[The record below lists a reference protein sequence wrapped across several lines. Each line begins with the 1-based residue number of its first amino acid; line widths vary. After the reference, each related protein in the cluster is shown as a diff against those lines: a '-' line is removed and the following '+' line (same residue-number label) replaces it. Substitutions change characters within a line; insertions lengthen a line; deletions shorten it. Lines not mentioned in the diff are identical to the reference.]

1 MKNIFIYP
9 FLIIIKIYQ
18 TLISPLLPSTCRFSP
33 TCSEYSKQ
41 SLIKYGL
48 IKGSILSVKRILK
61 CNPWGGNGYD
71 PVRSEER
78 RVGKECRSRW
88 SPYH

>member
-1 MKNIFIYP
+1 MKKIFTYP
-9 FLIIIKIYQ
+9 FLILIRTYQ

-48 IKGSILSVKRILK
+48 KKGSILSVKRILK

-71 PVRSEER
+71 PV
-78 RVGKECRSRW
+78 
-88 SPYH
+88 P

>member
-1 MKNIFIYP
+1 MKKIFIYP
-9 FLIIIKIYQ
+9 FLIIIRIYQ

-41 SLIKYGL
+41 SLIKHGL
-48 IKGSILSVKRILK
+48 IKGIILSVKRILK

-71 PVRSEER
+71 PV
-78 RVGKECRSRW
+78 
-88 SPYH
+88 P

>member
-1 MKNIFIYP
+1 MKKFFIYP
-9 FLIIIKIYQ
+9 FLILITIYQ

-41 SLIKYGL
+41 SLIKHGL

-71 PVRSEER
+71 PV
-78 RVGKECRSRW
+78 
-88 SPYH
+88 P

>member
-1 MKNIFIYP
+1 MKKNFIYP
-9 FLIIIKIYQ
+9 FLILIRLYQ

-71 PVRSEER
+71 PV
-78 RVGKECRSRW
+78 
-88 SPYH
+88 P

>member
-9 FLIIIKIYQ
+9 LLVIIRIYQ

-41 SLIKYGL
+41 SLIKHCL
-48 IKGSILSVKRILK
+48 IKGSLLSVKRILK

-71 PVRSEER
+71 PV
-78 RVGKECRSRW
+78 
-88 SPYH
+88 P

>member
-1 MKNIFIYP
+1 MKKFFIYP
-9 FLIIIKIYQ
+9 FLTLIRIYQ
-18 TLISPLLPSTCRFSP
+18 TLISPLLPTTCRFSP

-71 PVRSEER
+71 PV
-78 RVGKECRSRW
+78 
-88 SPYH
+88 P

>member
-1 MKNIFIYP
+1 MKKFFIYP
-9 FLIIIKIYQ
+9 FLILIRIYQ

-71 PVRSEER
+71 PV
-78 RVGKECRSRW
+78 
-88 SPYH
+88 P

>member
-9 FLIIIKIYQ
+9 FLVIIRIYQ

-41 SLIKYGL
+41 SLKKHGL

-71 PVRSEER
+71 PV
-78 RVGKECRSRW
+78 
-88 SPYH
+88 P

>member
-9 FLIIIKIYQ
+9 FLILIRLYQ

-41 SLIKYGL
+41 SLIKHGL
-48 IKGSILSVKRILK
+48 IKGIILSVKRILK

-71 PVRSEER
+71 PVR
-78 RVGKECRSRW
+78 
-88 SPYH
+88 

>member
-1 MKNIFIYP
+1 MKNIFTYP
-9 FLIIIKIYQ
+9 FLVIIRIYQ

-41 SLIKYGL
+41 SLIKHGL
-48 IKGSILSVKRILK
+48 IKGIILSVKRILK

-71 PVRSEER
+71 PV
-78 RVGKECRSRW
+78 
-88 SPYH
+88 P